1 MAYPWE
7 RGKIEVCRGCGRS
20 FYPYGPP
27 LTEEEERHRHEMVI
41 PHPVYPTP
49 RETASRFRCAEC
61 MKVWDEELAA
71 QRRKA
76 AEDEA
81 RQDRISFYV
90 GMGIFMAVVL
100 WQLIARKLGFYR

>member
-1 MAYPWE
+1 
-7 RGKIEVCRGCGRS
+7 
-20 FYPYGPP
+20 
-27 LTEEEERHRHEMVI
+27 
-41 PHPVYPTP
+41 
-49 RETASRFRCAEC
+49 